1 MEDTVYKFK
10 VKFIRRFYPKKLREV
25 ETGAWQINRVEIA
38 EPDNEKGFESNKG
51 EVSLI
56 GNQVFMRDDNSTYL
70 VHGKKVYNEQYGE
83 WQYEVSYSQEFRPM
97 ESETQKREFLSIFL
111 TERQVDELY
120 KVLDD
125 PFVAFANEDIQAL
138 CKVKGVGAK
147 TAQKM
152 IDRYLECKDCG
163 ASHIE
168 LISMG
173 LTPNMVQRLVS
184 HYKSP
189 DVALEKIKHNPY
201 VLAEEV
207 KGIGFSKAD
216 EIAQKFGIPEN
227 DPRTVRAYIL
237 YHFETIGES
246 GHTYT
251 TLDLLESAIVD
262 QLGLQDLDLL
272 DNCLGELIDKGK
284 VIHIA
289 SEENDVFALKE
300 YYTLEK
306 EIAYHIH
313 RLLGGDNNI
322 QLNREVA
329 MERIKQQEKRQ
340 GWEFTERQLEGVFAI
355 ADSNVTVIRGYAGSG
370 KSSSVAGLLSC
381 LEEDYTFAQCAL
393 SGKASVNLTDIT
405 GQEGYTIHRLLKY
418 NPGMGGFAK
427 DENDPLDY
435 HMIIL
440 DETSMVDAQL
450 FLNLIKAIPTG
461 SKLVMLGDTNQLES
475 IGIGN
480 VMMDLIDSEI
490 VPCITFDKIHR
501 QGAKSGIIPFSIE
514 VAQGKCRY
522 KDSWVGEE
530 VLGEL
535 QDLKMIGFACEKGE
549 TKPSIDL
556 IIREFKEMYKECKDI
571 SQIGVVLPTKSNGT
585 SCYKVNQLIQDIVLS
600 PRRRG
605 QGIELGTKKEP
616 YTIYRGDKVIN
627 LKNNYKTQPNIFNG
641 NMGEVD
647 HLADSLEEALID
659 FYNIGEVE
667 VSGKDLDSIDL
678 GYAITTHKSQG
689 SGIPYLIYCV
699 DYSHF
704 TMLNREQ
711 VYTGLTRA
719 KKRCSFVFETKA
731 LNRAIRTSNIK
742 QKRTFL
748 YHMLLGEL

>member
-1 MEDTVYKFK
+1 MEETVYKFK

-25 ETGAWQINRVEIA
+25 ESGTWQINRVEIV
-38 EPDNEKGFESNKG
+38 EPDKEKGFESNKG

-70 VHGKKVYNEQYGE
+70 IHGKKVYNEQYKE

-97 ESETQKREFLSIFL
+97 NNENQKREFLSIFL
-111 TERQVDELY
+111 TDRQVEEMY
-120 KVLDD
+120 NALDD

-168 LISMG
+168 LISTG
-173 LTPNMVQRLVS
+173 LTPNMVQKLVS

-189 DVALEKIKHNPY
+189 DVALEKIKRNPY

-207 KGIGFSKAD
+207 KGIGFAKAD
-216 EIAQKFGIPEN
+216 EIAQKFGIPTN
-227 DPRTVRAYIL
+227 DPRTIRAYIL

-251 TLDLLESAIVD
+251 TLDILEGAIVD
-262 QLGLQDLDLL
+262 QLNLQDLNLL
-272 DNCLGELIDKGK
+272 DDCLEQLIKEGK
-284 VIHIA
+284 VIHIPND
-289 SEENDVFALKE
+289 EGDVFALKE
-300 YYTLEK
+300 YYTMEK
-306 EIAYHIH
+306 EIAYHIQ
-313 RLLGGDNNI
+313 RLLNGENNI
-322 QLNREVA
+322 QLDQEVA

-355 ADSNVTVIRGYAGSG
+355 ANSNVAIIRGYAGSG

-381 LEEDYTFAQCAL
+381 LDEGYTFAQCAL

-405 GQEGYTIHRLLKY
+405 GQEGYTIHRLLGY
-418 NPGMGGFAK
+418 NPGFGGFVK
-427 DENDPLDY
+427 NEYDPLGY

-450 FLNLIKAIPTG
+450 FLSLIRAIPTG

-475 IGIGN
+475 IGVGN
-480 VMMDLIDSEI
+480 VMTDLIDSEI

-514 VAQGKCRY
+514 VAQGKCQY
-522 KDSWVGEE
+522 KDSWIGEE
-530 VLGEL
+530 ILGEL

-556 IIREFKEMYKECKDI
+556 IIKEFKEMYKECKDI

-585 SCYKVNQLIQDIVLS
+585 SCYKVNQLVQDIVLP

-627 LKNNYKTQPNIFNG
+627 LKNNYKTEPNIFNG
-641 NMGEVD
+641 NMGEVISID
-647 HLADSLEEALID
+647 IENETMVID

-667 VSGKDLDSIDL
+667 VSGKDLESVDL

-711 VYTGLTRA
+711 SYTGLTRA
-719 KKRCSFVFETKA
+719 KKRATFVFETKA

-742 QKRTFL
+742 HKRTFL
-748 YHMLLGEL
+748 YHMLLGEI